1 MLFYVANSFP
11 FKRKQGDYH
20 KLKKTVIHVKQSDIL
35 IQLKTFFWTTGMC
48 VIVNYFIDLQR
59 ESMVLD

>member
-20 KLKKTVIHVKQSDIL
+20 KLKKTVIHAKQSDIL
-35 IQLKTFFWTTGMC
+35 IELKLFSGLQVC
-48 VIVNYFIDLQR
+48 V
-59 ESMVLD
+59 